1 MKLPKNEQELDE
13 FVRIKGMRPVGY
25 YDYKGQKVY
34 LAETE
39 LETNKKN
46 AYPWGY
52 YQVSWWV
59 RALNGGGNFDG
70 GSWVEFDGMHDM
82 ERTKEDR
89 RQGRINAAKVN
100 ANEWIE
106 NNLSTQRYGETR

>member
-13 FVRIKGMRPVGY
+13 FIRIKGMRPVGY

-34 LAETE
+34 LAETD

-46 AYPWGY
+46 EYPWGY

-59 RALNGGGNFDG
+59 RPLNQNSRFDG
-70 GSWVEFDGMHDM
+70 GSWLEFDGMHEMNHTTEGRRDM
-82 ERTKEDR
+82 
-89 RQGRINAAKVN
+89 RINAAKAN
-100 ANEWIE
+100 ANEWID
-106 NNLSTQRYGETR
+106 NNLGTQRYIST